1 MTKTETLEQIDVVT
15 VQGPGTGSG
24 NAVEETRSQ
33 SPTRMALGRLVR
45 DKGAL
50 LAAGILLLFL
60 LCGLFANTL
69 APYGPRELIPGA
81 SLQPPSLEHPMGTD
95 LLGRDVFSRVLHGA
109 RISMTVGFAAI
120 AISLVA
126 GVLVG
131 LISGYAGQHV
141 DNVIMRLIDM
151 MLAFPGI
158 LLALAIVSFLGSSL
172 SNVILAVGISFIPT
186 FARLV
191 RGSVLSVKENLYV
204 EVARSLG
211 SRPRRILLLHILPNV
226 ISPVIVLA
234 SLAYGW
240 AILSA
245 SSLSFLGLGVQPP
258 TPEWGIMVSDGRGF
272 LREAPWITTF
282 PGLAI
287 MLVVL
292 AANILGDALRDAFDP
307 HQRR

>member
-1 MTKTETLEQIDVVT
+1 MTIWRLAKNK
-15 VQGPGTGSG
+15 S
-24 NAVEETRSQ
+24 
-33 SPTRMALGRLVR
+33 ALIAMIILGVF
-45 DKGAL
+45 L
-50 LAAGILLLFL
+50 LAGLLAGR
-60 LCGLFANTL
+60 L
-69 APYGPRELIPGA
+69 APYDPLILIPGA

-95 LLGRDVFSRVLHGA
+95 LLGRDIFSRVLHGA
-109 RISMTVGFAAI
+109 RISMSVGFIAI
-120 AISLVA
+120 AISVVV
-126 GVLVG
+126 GVVMG
-131 LISGYAGQHV
+131 LISGYAGGFV
-141 DNVIMRLIDM
+141 DNATMRFVDM

-158 LLALAIVSFLGSSL
+158 LLALAIVSFLGQSTV
-172 SNVILAVGISFIPT
+172 NVTIAVGIAYIPT
-186 FARLV
+186 FARLT

-211 SRPRRILLLHILPNV
+211 SSPQRILLRHILPNV

-245 SSLSFLGLGVQPP
+245 SSLSFLGLGTQPP

-272 LREAPWITTF
+272 LREAPWITAF

-292 AANILGDALRDAFDP
+292 AANILGDALRDALDP
-307 HQRR
+307 HQKD